1 MRIVNAMMKRLNIMS
16 FWQFTLIMVVFAI
29 TGSLSLYITVE
40 FFEIIGLKEENFN
53 PIIFWPIR
61 IILLFFIYQI
71 LLLVVAIPFG
81 QLQYFCRLC
90 MEITASHGPF
100 VLIGPYV
107 AMILITS

>member
-1 MRIVNAMMKRLNIMS
+1 MRIVNVMMKRLNIIS
-16 FWQFTLIMVVFAI
+16 FWQFILIMTVFAI

-81 QLQYFCRLC
+81 QLQYFWKF
-90 MEITASHGPF
+90 EKK
-100 VLIGPYV
+100 
-107 AMILITS
+107 ILNRVGIKI

>member
-1 MRIVNAMMKRLNIMS
+1 MRIVSAMMKRLNIIS
-16 FWQFTLIMVVFAI
+16 FWQFTLVMIVFAI

-40 FFEIIGLKEENFN
+40 LFEIIGLKEENFN

-81 QLQYFCRLC
+81 QLQYFWKF
-90 MEITASHGPF
+90 EKK
-100 VLIGPYV
+100 
-107 AMILITS
+107 ILNRFGIKI

>member
-16 FWQFTLIMVVFAI
+16 FWQFTLIMIVFAI

-71 LLLVVAIPFG
+71 LLLLVALAFG
-81 QLQYFCRLC
+81 QFQYFWKF
-90 MEITASHGPF
+90 EKK
-100 VLIGPYV
+100 
-107 AMILITS
+107 ILNRFGIKI

>member
-16 FWQFTLIMVVFAI
+16 FWQFILIMTVFAI

-40 FFEIIGLKEENFN
+40 FFELIRLKEENFN

-71 LLLVVAIPFG
+71 LLLLVALPFG
-81 QLQYFCRLC
+81 QFQYSWKF
-90 MEITASHGPF
+90 EKK
-100 VLIGPYV
+100 
-107 AMILITS
+107 ILNRFGLKI

>member
-16 FWQFTLIMVVFAI
+16 LWQFIMIMIEFAI

-61 IILLFFIYQI
+61 IILLFFIVGVIELKRTYFFILEHI
-71 LLLVVAIPFG
+71 LL
-81 QLQYFCRLC
+81 
-90 MEITASHGPF
+90 S
-100 VLIGPYV
+100 
-107 AMILITS
+107 

>member
-53 PIIFWPIR
+53 PC
-61 IILLFFIYQI
+61 LLY
-71 LLLVVAIPFG
+71 
-81 QLQYFCRLC
+81 
-90 MEITASHGPF
+90 
-100 VLIGPYV
+100 
-107 AMILITS
+107 TSPSPRDRQKSRMPSSA